1 MHLLNIAN
9 IGNKRMS
16 NMLCM
21 NIEYEAEYEVI
32 ECKRALS
39 NLNMKLLGISG
50 RDNDRR
56 IFCDQLSCDWAV
68 R

>member
-1 MHLLNIAN
+1 
-9 IGNKRMS
+9 MS
-16 NMLCM
+16 NILCM